1 MCLPTYTRITTEE
14 FVYPFS
20 TFLSLST
27 LHYAFASRATD
38 STTIIITSA
47 SASLAPLLL
56 LHDERRIIQT
66 KAGDAHA
73 FNWPLQYNTIGE
85 GCGAIRCG
93 RWNGGGLSLL
103 EKRQYFTAFVWQ

>member
-1 MCLPTYTRITTEE
+1 MSTYVHDDPYRGIHL
-14 FVYPFS
+14 
-20 TFLSLST
+20 LSLFFT
-27 LHYAFASRATD
+27 PLASRPPPP
-38 STTIIITSA
+38 SSSIR